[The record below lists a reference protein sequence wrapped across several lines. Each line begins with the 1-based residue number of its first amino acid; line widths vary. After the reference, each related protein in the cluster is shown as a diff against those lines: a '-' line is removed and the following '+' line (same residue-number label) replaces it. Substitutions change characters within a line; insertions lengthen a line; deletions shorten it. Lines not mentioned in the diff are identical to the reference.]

1 MPIVSTGNFPTKS
14 RPEPIRSYEASAL
27 VEVALKELAKDVNA
41 PVKDLVFVPNAT
53 AGVNSVLRSIH
64 WKAGECFSFGK
75 RPIALSQATTY
86 CT

>member
-1 MPIVSTGNFPTKS
+1 MPIVSTGNFATKS
-14 RPEPIRSYEASAL
+14 RYELIRSYEVSAL

-41 PVKDLVFVPNAT
+41 PVEDLVFVPNAT

-64 WKAGECFSFGK
+64 WKAGACLSSRK